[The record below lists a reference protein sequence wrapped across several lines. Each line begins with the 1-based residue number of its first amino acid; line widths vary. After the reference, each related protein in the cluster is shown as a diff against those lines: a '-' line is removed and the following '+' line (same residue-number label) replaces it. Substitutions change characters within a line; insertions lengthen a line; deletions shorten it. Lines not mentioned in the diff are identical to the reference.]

1 MVLFPLALVGLL
13 PTLLIYTSLSPAVL
27 STLPSGYANDL
38 TSNLVPDVAG
48 LPDVATRLKV
58 TNNANL
64 TLACRLDG
72 DQSTAGYAH
81 FANATGVEDRHM
93 FWWCVPA
100 STWLL
105 LLIPSSS
112 RLTQHFT

>member
-38 TSNLVPDVAG
+38 TSNLVQDVVD
-48 LPDVATRLKV
+48 LPNATTRLKV
-58 TNNANL
+58 TSNANL

-72 DQSTAGYAH
+72 DQSIAGYAH
-81 FANATGVEDRHM
+81 FTDATGVEDKHM
-93 FWWCVPA
+93 V
-100 STWLL
+100 
-105 LLIPSSS
+105 
-112 RLTQHFT
+112 